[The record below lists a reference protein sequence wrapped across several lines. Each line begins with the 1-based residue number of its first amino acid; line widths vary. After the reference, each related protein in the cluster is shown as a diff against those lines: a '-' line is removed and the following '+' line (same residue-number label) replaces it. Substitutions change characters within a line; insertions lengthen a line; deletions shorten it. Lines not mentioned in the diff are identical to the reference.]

1 MTMSTPNNPLPAVP
15 LGQIVQDLQNCQQD
29 IAAHCAD
36 STQQLQASMQQLQAL
51 ATFIN
56 TTMSVLQSAYDG
68 LAVLQ
73 SNVAGGVV
81 SPPVTASPPVIA
93 APAAAA
99 VAAAEPAAPAGLAS
113 AAVGDGDPIGDSGQ
127 NIVESIKNISALL
140 TASAQKP
147 AEQ

>member
-81 SPPVTASPPVIA
+81 SPPVTASPPVVA

-99 VAAAEPAAPAGLAS
+99 VVAAEPAAPAS